1 MLRVLGRN
9 PACCCLVRVGRRSKP
24 WFVRVRDTAFED
36 EVELMLMLRAT
47 GLFPIYFSDMQ
58 QSRDRNIRPDLF
70 PAFAFERRDKV
81 FARLLLSTRQ
91 REVPAFD
98 RVLFFLDQ

>member
-1 MLRVLGRN
+1 MLRVPSCN
-9 PACCCLVRVGRRSKP
+9 PACRCLVWVGRRSEP
-24 WFVRVRDTAFED
+24 GFVRVRNSAFED
-36 EVELMLMLRAT
+36 EVELMLVFRAI

-58 QSRDRNIRPDLF
+58 QFRDRNICRDLF
-70 PAFAFERRDKV
+70 PAFPFQRRDKV